1 MVQTSVDDITATPTQ
16 GNIPVP
22 NTFSNYIGTVDSFN
36 FANTRGI
43 IPAVAMIANNNPSV
57 DAVYETGKVDTRVEL
72 FPNPAKDYV
81 HVTLSMDETS
91 KAVSYTII
99 DGLGRFVSKEV
110 HNNVKN
116 EDFNLNTSKLAAGN
130 YFLVINT
137 DTKALSRKF
146 VIVK

>member
-1 MVQTSVDDITATPTQ
+1 
-16 GNIPVP
+16 
-22 NTFSNYIGTVDSFN
+22 
-36 FANTRGI
+36 
-43 IPAVAMIANNNPSV
+43 MIANNNPSV
-57 DAVYETGKVDTRVEL
+57 DAVYETGKVDTKVEL
-72 FPNPAKDYV
+72 FPNPAKEYV
-81 HVTLSMDETS
+81 HVNLSMEETS
-91 KAVSYTII
+91 KTVTYTII
-99 DGLGRFVSKEV
+99 DGLGRYVSKEV